1 MSATSGPAGSFRSM
15 EFVTYNVNSI
25 TTRLERVRALLEET
39 EPDVA
44 LLQETKVTEFPS
56 LAFADL
62 PYRVLEHS
70 GGRWAGVAMLVRE
83 GHEIS
88 DVTLGLP
95 GEPAEDEARWI
106 EASVD
111 GIRVASV
118 YVPNGRQVDSDTY
131 VEKLAFLDAMLAW
144 ARDTT
149 GPAVVAGD
157 MNVCPT
163 DADAWD
169 PARLHGGTHVTPQ
182 ERSRIAQM
190 AASGFVDVF
199 RAAEPDEPGFTWWD
213 YRAGAF
219 HKGMGL
225 RIDLALARDLDPME
239 AHVGREW
246 RKPTR
251 VPGTKPSD
259 HAPLFFSVEP

>member
-1 MSATSGPAGSFRSM
+1 M

-25 TTRLERVRALLEET
+25 TTRLERVHALLAEMN
-39 EPDVA
+39 PDVA
-44 LLQETKVTEFPS
+44 LLQETKVTEFPA
-56 LAFADL
+56 LGFADL
-62 PYRVLEHS
+62 PYRVFDHS

-83 GHEIS
+83 DHE
-88 DVTLGLP
+88 VAEVKLGLP
-95 GEPAEDEARWI
+95 GEPTEGEARWV

-111 GIRVASV
+111 GVRVASV

-131 VEKLAFLDAMLAW
+131 VEKLEFLDAMVAW
-144 ARDTT
+144 AHKTT

-169 PARLHGGTHVTPQ
+169 PARLHGGTHVTPA
-182 ERSRIAQM
+182 ERSRIA
-190 AASGFVDVF
+190 ALNDAGFIDVF
-199 RAAEPDEPGFTWWD
+199 RALEPDEPGFTWWD

-225 RIDLALARDLDPME
+225 RIDLALARNLESIE

-259 HAPLFFSVEP
+259 HAPLFFSLEP

>member
-1 MSATSGPAGSFRSM
+1 M

-25 TTRLERVRALLEET
+25 TTRLERVRALLEDT

-44 LLQETKVTEFPS
+44 LLQETKVTEFPK
-56 LAFADL
+56 LGFADL
-62 PYRVLEHS
+62 PYRMFDHS

-83 GHEIS
+83 DHEIS
-88 DVTLGLP
+88 DVAIGLP
-95 GEPAEDEARWI
+95 GEPSKHEARWI
-106 EASVD
+106 EASVG

-118 YVPNGRQVDSDTY
+118 YVPNGRQVGSDTY
-131 VEKLAFLDAMLAW
+131 VEKLAFLDAMVEW
-144 ARDTT
+144 AGQVN

-157 MNVCPT
+157 MNVCPA
-163 DADAWD
+163 DVDAWD
-169 PARLHGGTHVTPQ
+169 PAALHGGTHVTPQ
-182 ERSRIAQM
+182 ERSRIGDIAE
-190 AASGFVDVF
+190 AGFVDVF
-199 RAAEPDEPGFTWWD
+199 RAVEPDEPGFTWWD

-225 RIDLALARDLDPME
+225 RIDLALAHDLDPIE

-259 HAPLFFSVEP
+259 HAPLFFSLEP

>member
-1 MSATSGPAGSFRSM
+1 M

-25 TTRLERVRALLEET
+25 TTRLERVRALLEEIK
-39 EPDVA
+39 PNVV
-44 LLQETKVTEFPS
+44 LLQETKVTEFPTLGFS
-56 LAFADL
+56 GL
-62 PYRVLEHS
+62 PYQVLDHS

-83 GHEIS
+83 DHEVS
-88 DVTLGLP
+88 DVAVGLAGQP
-95 GEPAEDEARWI
+95 SQDQARWV
-106 EASVD
+106 EATVD

-118 YVPNGRQVDSDTY
+118 YVPNGRQVGSDTY
-131 VEKLAFLDAMLAW
+131 VEKLEFLDAMAAW
-144 ARDTT
+144 AESVE

-169 PARLHGGTHVTPQ
+169 PDRLHGGTHVTPE
-182 ERSRIAQM
+182 ERRRIA
-190 AASGFVDVF
+190 AIVDSGFVDVF
-199 RAAEPDEPGFTWWD
+199 RAVEPDEPGFTWWD

-225 RIDLALARDLDPME
+225 RIDLALARHLTPI
-239 AHVGREW
+239 AARVGRDW

-259 HAPLFFSVEP
+259 HAPLFFTLEP

>member
-1 MSATSGPAGSFRSM
+1 MQ
-15 EFVTYNVNSI
+15 FVTYNVNSI
-25 TTRLERVRALLEET
+25 TTRLERVRALLEEA

-44 LLQETKVTEFPS
+44 LLQETKVTEFPT
-56 LAFADL
+56 LAFSDL
-62 PYRVLEHS
+62 PYQVLDHS
-70 GGRWAGVAMLVRE
+70 GGRWAGVAMLVR
-83 GHEIS
+83 S
-88 DVTLGLP
+88 DHDVADVSAGLP
-95 GEPAEDEARWI
+95 GQPAEDEARWI

-118 YVPNGRQVDSDTY
+118 YVPNGRQIGSDTY
-131 VEKLAFLDAMLAW
+131 VEKLDFLDAMLAW
-144 ARDTT
+144 AGRTS

-157 MNVCPT
+157 MNVCPA

-169 PARLHGGTHVTPQ
+169 PARLHGGTHVTPE
-182 ERSRIAQM
+182 ERSRISGM
-190 AASGFVDVF
+190 TSSGFVDVF
-199 RAAEPDEPGFTWWD
+199 RTVEPDEPGFTWWD

-225 RIDLALARDLDPME
+225 RIDLALARGLDPTA

-259 HAPLFFSVEP
+259 HAPLFFTLEP

>member
-1 MSATSGPAGSFRSM
+1 M
-15 EFVTYNVNSI
+15 TYNVNSI
-25 TTRLERVRALLEET
+25 TTRIERVRVLLEET
-39 EPDVA
+39 TPDVA
-44 LLQETKVTEFPS
+44 LLQETKVSEFPA
-56 LAFADL
+56 LGIAEL
-62 PYRVLEHS
+62 PYQVLDHS

-83 GHEIS
+83 DHEIS
-88 DVTLGLP
+88 DAVVGLA
-95 GEPAEDEARWI
+95 GQPAQDEARWI
-106 EASVD
+106 EADVD

-118 YVPNGRQVDSDTY
+118 YVPNGRQVGSHTY
-131 VEKLAFLDAMLAW
+131 FEKLEFLDAMVAW
-144 ARDTT
+144 TQGVE
-149 GPAVVAGD
+149 GPAVIAGD

-169 PARLHGGTHVTPQ
+169 PGSLHGGTHVTPE
-182 ERSRIAQM
+182 ERRRIAAM
-190 AASGFVDVF
+190 LEAGFADVF
-199 RAAEPDEPGFTWWD
+199 RAVEPTEPGFTWWD

-225 RIDLALARDLDPME
+225 RIDLALARNMTPIE

-259 HAPLFFSVEP
+259 HAPLFFTLET

>member
-1 MSATSGPAGSFRSM
+1 M

-25 TTRLERVRALLEET
+25 TTRIERVRALLEET
-39 EPDVA
+39 NPDVA
-44 LLQETKVTEFPS
+44 LLQETKVSEFPA
-56 LAFADL
+56 LGFAEL
-62 PYRVLEHS
+62 PYQVLDHS

-83 GHEIS
+83 DHEIS
-88 DVTLGLP
+88 DVVVGLA
-95 GEPAEDEARWI
+95 GQPAQGEARWI
-106 EASVD
+106 EADVD
-111 GIRVASV
+111 GMRVASV
-118 YVPNGRQVDSDTY
+118 YVPNGRQVGSDTY
-131 VEKLAFLDAMLAW
+131 FEKLGFLDAMVAW
-144 ARDTT
+144 AGGVD

-169 PARLHGGTHVTPQ
+169 PSRLHGGTHITAD
-182 ERSRIAQM
+182 ERRRISEITEA
-190 AASGFVDVF
+190 GFVDVF
-199 RAAEPDEPGFTWWD
+199 RAVEMDEPGFTWWD

-225 RIDLALARDLDPME
+225 RIDLALARHLTPVE

-259 HAPLFFSVEP
+259 HAPLFFTLEP